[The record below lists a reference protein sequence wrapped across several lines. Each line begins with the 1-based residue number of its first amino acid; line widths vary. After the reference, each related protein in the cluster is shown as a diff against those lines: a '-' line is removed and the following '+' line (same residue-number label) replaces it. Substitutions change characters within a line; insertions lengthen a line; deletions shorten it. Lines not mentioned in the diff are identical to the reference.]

1 MPVGAANLFSATD
14 PKLVK
19 YDNATSFFGG
29 VAPLEQWI
37 GYVLV
42 CLFGVVFTLVTQ
54 AMMWADRRFG
64 SGHKS
69 SEDFQTCGR
78 TIKTGLIAVDIVS
91 HWTWAATLLQSSN
104 QAYQYGV
111 SGPFWYAGGA
121 TIQIILFGILA
132 VQIKK
137 KAPSAHTVLEIV
149 HARWGTVAHLV
160 FFFFCFLTNIIVS
173 AMLIL
178 GGAAVMTALTGMNTI
193 AAAFL
198 IPISVCVYTTTGGL
212 KATFLSSYIHTVI
225 IYVALCIFAFT
236 VYATGSDLGSPSKVW
251 NHLVIKAANKPV
263 SGNQDG
269 SYLTFFS
276 SNGLT
281 FGIINIIGNF
291 GTVFCD
297 QAYWQSAIAAR
308 PSAANK
314 GYLLGGALWFC
325 IPFTLATCLGL
336 SALALDLPITVT
348 EANEGLVPP
357 AAAFFLLG
365 KGGGI
370 LMTIMLL
377 MAVTSSGS
385 AELIAVSSLFTYD
398 GYWHYVNPRATGKQ
412 LLIVSKIMVL
422 VYTVLMGVFAVIL
435 QQLDCSLGYVYEI
448 MGVLIGS
455 AVIPIALCLMWRKTN
470 KWGAIAG
477 AVLGQWFGLIAWL
490 VFAKIKYNEVTYDTT
505 FENYTMLTGNVVSLG
520 MGGIICVVTSLTW
533 PEDYDFVSMKQIRLL
548 DDNVDSDMGF
558 SKEGADSM
566 EAMEK
571 ALRFILIWGGL
582 LAIILIPI
590 WPLLA
595 LAAGTFSE
603 GYFTFWVV
611 LSLIWGLV
619 ATVIA
624 TLLPIWESR
633 EALIN
638 VCKHLVG
645 KGQDP
650 PTAHPTYDS
659 QADLKLGQVPT
670 GTTTT
675 KDDSAHHNSK
685 FNV

>member
-1 MPVGAANLFSATD
+1 MLD
-14 PKLVK
+14 W
-19 YDNATSFFGG
+19 
-29 VAPLEQWI
+29 VAFCKAR
-37 GYVLV
+37 VL
-42 CLFGVVFTLVTQ
+42 LA

-64 SGHKS
+64 AGHNS

-132 VQIKK
+132 VQVKM

-149 HARWGTVAHLV
+149 HARWGTAAHLV

-251 NHLVIKAANKPV
+251 NHLQVKAANKPV

-314 GYLLGGALWFC
+314 GYLLGGILWFC

-370 LMTIMLL
+370 LMTVMLL

-398 GYWHYVNPRATGKQ
+398 GYWHYINPRATGKQ

-435 QQLDCSLGYVYEI
+435 QQLNCSLGYVYEI

-455 AVIPIALCLMWRKTN
+455 AVIPIALCLMWKKTN
-470 KWGAIAG
+470 KWGAMAG
-477 AVLGQWFGLIAWL
+477 AVFGQWSGLIAWL
-490 VFAKIKYNEVTYDTT
+490 VFAKIKYSVVTYDTT

-520 MGGIICVVTSLTW
+520 MGGLICMITSLIF
-533 PEDYDFVSMKQIRLL
+533 PEDYDFVSMKEIRLL
-548 DDNVDSDMGF
+548 DDNFDSDMGF
-558 SKEGADSM
+558 TKEGADSL
-566 EAMEK
+566 EAMHK
-571 ALRFILIWGGL
+571 ALKFILIWGGL

-595 LAAGTFSE
+595 LAAGTFSQ
-603 GYFTFWVV
+603 GYFTFWVI
-611 LSLIWGLV
+611 LSLIWGLI

-633 EALIN
+633 EALVN
-638 VCKHLVG
+638 VFKHLVG
-645 KGQDP
+645 KGVKRPGPQP
-650 PTAHPTYDS
+650 AYDS
-659 QADLKLGQVPT
+659 QADMKLGQAPT
-670 GTTTT
+670 GTTAA
-675 KDDSAHHNSK
+675 DDSAHNSK